1 MVKKVISLIVSTRL
15 TAILF
20 ITFSAA
26 MGIGTFIES
35 MHGTDAARILIYN
48 AFWFELMM
56 VLFLI
61 KFIFNIKRYNL
72 LSRPK
77 LGILLMHLSWIL
89 IIIGAGITRYIGYE
103 GIMPIREGAE
113 SNEFLSS
120 DTYVVALVDGEKNGF
135 GKKTEPP
142 YQLKQKKEVTKSRAD
157 SQYLTRMDIPFL
169 TPMDQIILTLKTVI
183 IIYLNS

>member
-61 KFIFNIKRYNL
+61 NFIFNIKRYNL
-72 LSRPK
+72 FISILS
-77 LGILLMHLSWIL
+77 
-89 IIIGAGITRYIGYE
+89 
-103 GIMPIREGAE
+103 
-113 SNEFLSS
+113 
-120 DTYVVALVDGEKNGF
+120 
-135 GKKTEPP
+135 
-142 YQLKQKKEVTKSRAD
+142 
-157 SQYLTRMDIPFL
+157 
-169 TPMDQIILTLKTVI
+169 
-183 IIYLNS
+183 